1 MLSCSHIRLYQ
12 DSFSNFRVFFYSHA
26 TLLLIL
32 RRSVAAAYLIPFTVE
47 RAVCVLASYPLS
59 HSRSY
64 PISRFS
70 RLVPKLLT
78 SFALFAG
85 RRFYLTKRCSP
96 LGKLRDM
103 WDFFLLRG
111 GCQLNSHLHFSTD
124 SGVSTT
130 LLPRL
135 SMKERTWEC
144 FNPQPPP
151 APVIKKVNQIP
162 IDSTNQCWRGWGE
175 WVGGFGGWGKSVG
188 IESQL

>member
-12 DSFSNFRVFFYSHA
+12 DSFSNFRGFFLQPCNSFVDIA
-26 TLLLIL
+26 PKCSSSIF
-32 RRSVAAAYLIPFTVE
+32 PFTVE
-47 RAVCVLASYPLS
+47 CAVCVLASYPLS

-85 RRFYLTKRCSP
+85 RRFYLTKGCSP

-111 GCQLNSHLHFSTD
+111 GGCHLIPTSIFLLTV
-124 SGVSTT
+124 VSP
-130 LLPRL
+130 PR
-135 SMKERTWEC
+135 C
-144 FNPQPPP
+144 FH
-151 APVIKKVNQIP
+151 
-162 IDSTNQCWRGWGE
+162 
-175 WVGGFGGWGKSVG
+175 GFR
-188 IESQL
+188 